1 MREAFVT
8 ESLPNM
14 PITGPSLVPGETLRI
29 LLVSTQEALR
39 AELDQAQ
46 ARRIGDHAL
55 YWISQPEL
63 AAARVRELLP
73 HAIVVDD
80 ELGGQEL
87 AQVVR
92 QLAAQTPAA
101 LLALVDAG
109 SMAAARQAVLAG
121 ARAFVVK
128 PLAADDFAATLR
140 QVLVG
145 RRAAGDEATLDA
157 SAGGRIVVFVAPKGG
172 TGRTTLAANTAVSL
186 HRTAGKRVVLLDADY
201 AAPALDVA
209 LNLHGERDIADL
221 LDRLT
226 HLDAHMVEQVI
237 APHASG
243 LHLLLAPP
251 PGAYDGHI
259 SLPQVQQ
266 ILAQLKRMYDWVIV
280 DLGLPLDET
289 AFAFL
294 DGADRIVMTVLPEM
308 VGLRNTRV
316 MLDQLHARGHSEQ
329 RIWLV
334 VNRAGIRGGVARA
347 DIERRLHIAVRHTV
361 PDDQPLV
368 SLSVNR
374 GVPLVLSHPRSAVAR
389 AVRELAVHLAAEVD
403 PSFKPAPAH
412 QPAAPRPSLL
422 QRWRARLR
430 LVHISQA

>member
-1 MREAFVT
+1 MRREV
-8 ESLPNM
+8 
-14 PITGPSLVPGETLRI
+14 G
-29 LLVSTQEALR
+29 QAL
-39 AELDQAQ
+39 

-80 ELGGQEL
+80 ELAGQDL

-92 QLAAQTPAA
+92 HLAAQTPAA

-128 PLAADDFAATLR
+128 PIAADDFAATLR
-140 QVLVG
+140 QVLAG
-145 RRAAGDEATLDA
+145 RRLAADA
-157 SAGGRIVVFVAPKGG
+157 PADGSAGGRIVVFVAPKGG
-172 TGRTTLAANTAVSL
+172 TGRTTLAVNTAVSL
-186 HRTAGKRVVLLDADY
+186 HRTAAKRVVLLDADY
-201 AAPALDVA
+201 ASPALDVV

-226 HLDAHMVEQVI
+226 HLDAHMVQQVI

-294 DGADRIVMTVLPEM
+294 DGADRIVMSVLPEM

-316 MLDQLHARGHSEQ
+316 MLDQLHTRGHSEQ

-334 VNRAGIRGGVARA
+334 VNRAGIRGGVSRT
-347 DIERRLHIAVRHTV
+347 DIERRLHVPVRHTV

-368 SLSVNR
+368 SLSINR

-389 AVRELAVHLAAEVD
+389 SVRELAVHLAAEAD
-403 PSFKPAPAH
+403 PSFKPAPAAR
-412 QPAAPRPSLL
+412 PAAEPSLL
-422 QRWRARLR
+422 QRWATRFL
-430 LVHISQA
+430 LHHISQA